1 MLSNIHKEMISSIES
16 NHIHSHNQINSW
28 CHA

>member
-1 MLSNIHKEMISSIES
+1 MISSIES